1 MCIRD
6 RDISFARGWDSVC
19 DVFQP
24 EAREAVDRRR
34 LDAGLALFK
43 VPEHLHVVTE
53 LPRNAAGKVRKDELR
68 RRAQQS

>member
-1 MCIRD
+1 MEIALAKLA
-6 RDISFARGWDSVC
+6 IS
-19 DVFQP
+19 
-24 EAREAVDRRR
+24 EAAVQSG